1 MKPHIGISG
10 NILVDQTGP
19 FPGYKRA
26 YVNQDYIEAVTLAG
40 GIPFILPI
48 IEDKEQIKQQM
59 EQIDGLVLSGGQD
72 VDPFLYGEEPS
83 PLLGD
88 IFPKR
93 DIYEKYLIQYALKQE
108 KPILAICRGM
118 QILNVAC
125 GGTLY
130 QDISL
135 LAGTSIK
142 HNQYNHPSLPTH
154 SVILQKG
161 TRLFQLYGERIVTN
175 SFHHQAIQQVAP
187 GFQIA
192 ASAKDGVIEAIEK
205 EGDPFVVG
213 IQWHAEMMAKEDK
226 CMLDLFKLFIEQ
238 VHHHPC

>member
-1 MKPHIGISG
+1 MKPSIGISG
-10 NILVDQTGP
+10 NILVDQAGP
-19 FPGYKRA
+19 FPGYPRA

-40 GIPFILPI
+40 GIPFIMPV
-48 IEDKEQIKQQM
+48 IEGKERIKQQI

-72 VDPFLYGEEPS
+72 VDPLLYGEEPS

-93 DIYEKYLIQYALKQE
+93 DIYEKYLIQYAMEKE

-135 LAGTSIK
+135 LAGASIK
-142 HNQYNHPSLPTH
+142 HNQYTNPSLPTH
-154 SVILQKG
+154 SVILQEG
-161 TRLFQLYGERIVTN
+161 TRLFQLYGERTVTN
-175 SFHHQAIQQVAP
+175 SFHHQAIQQIAP

-192 ASAKDGVIEAIEK
+192 AFAKDGVIEAIEK
-205 EGDPFVVG
+205 EGDRFVVG
-213 IQWHAEMMAKEDK
+213 IQWHAEMMAKEDGH
-226 CMLDLFKLFIEQ
+226 MLDLFKLLIKETQ
-238 VHHHPC
+238 KKC